1 MQHVACNKV
10 APLRI
15 YISRVSTDTH
25 PVKLAARRAT
35 MKCVFLRL
43 ITAIVLLDAVKGV
56 PDQSP
61 YIPAGE
67 RLLTCVC

>member
-1 MQHVACNKV
+1 MK
-10 APLRI
+10 
-15 YISRVSTDTH
+15 YI
-25 PVKLAARRAT
+25 
-35 MKCVFLRL
+35 FLRL

-67 RLLTCVC
+67 RRVCVINVIILGKQLAACHHIYLADYFRS